1 MDSAFISARITY
13 FEALIS
19 SYESAI
25 SALTVSN
32 KKSFSVNTGQTQMS
46 VTRNDL
52 PTLKNQLDWAYAQ
65 LELWEMRLNGGVGVN
80 VC

>member
-1 MDSAFISARITY
+1 MDSTFISARITY
-13 FEALIS
+13 FQTLIAAF
-19 SYESAI
+19 ESAI

-52 PTLKNQLDWAYAQ
+52 PTLQKQLEWAYAQ
-65 LELWEMRLNGGVGVN
+65 LEFWTLRLNGGVGVN